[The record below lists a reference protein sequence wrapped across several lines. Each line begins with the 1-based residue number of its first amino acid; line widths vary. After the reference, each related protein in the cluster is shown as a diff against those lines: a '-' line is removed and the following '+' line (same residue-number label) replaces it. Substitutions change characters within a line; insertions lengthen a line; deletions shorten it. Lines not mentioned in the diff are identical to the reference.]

1 MEFKI
6 KVFQDDEGIFAE
18 VLTEK
23 DEQVCVGEG
32 NSPYSAVKDACGVLS
47 DIMDIAEEVENE
59 DIAKTVA
66 ERIKND
72 DGVRFSIE
80 DVKKMK
86 YENISDL

>member
-32 NSPYSAVKDACGVLS
+32 NSPFLAVKEACEVLA
-47 DIMDIAEEVENE
+47 DIMTIAEEEENME
-59 DIAKTVA
+59 IAKIVE
-66 ERIKND
+66 ERRKND
-72 DGVRFSIE
+72 ESERFTLE
-80 DVKKMK
+80 DVKRMRL
-86 YENISDL
+86 EMNGD

>member
-32 NSPYSAVKDACGVLS
+32 NSPFLAVKEACEVLA
-47 DIMDIAEEVENE
+47 DIMTIAEEEENME
-59 DIAKTVA
+59 IAKIVE
-66 ERIKND
+66 ERRKND
-72 DGVRFSIE
+72 ESERFSLE
-80 DVKKMK
+80 DVKRMRL
-86 YENISDL
+86 EMNGD